1 MKRPRY
7 FGRRLTLLVLGLVII
22 GFASSLLVNSGLG
35 SDPFNLLAQGISRHT
50 GLLVGTVANIVQGTL
65 LIVLLLTAR
74 QHIGIGTVL
83 GVLIIGSTLNVCT
96 SVFGQSLS
104 EAHLGIRIAAV
115 IIGPCVIGFGLA
127 LVQYAHLG
135 MAPNDNVPL
144 AIFEHQ
150 RRFQYRTVRVAYDAT
165 LFTMGVLIGGTF
177 GFGTITCVCLLGPS
191 LQFSL
196 RLIDRGKFLRFG
208 PSA

>member
-1 MKRPRY
+1 MQKPQY
-7 FGRRLTLLVLGLVII
+7 LGKRLTLLVLGLII
-22 GFASSLLVNSGLG
+22 VGFASSLLVNSGLG
-35 SDPFNLLAQGISRHT
+35 SDPFNLLAQGVSIHT
-50 GLLVGTVANIVQGTL
+50 GLLVGTIANINQGVL

-83 GVLIIGSTLNVCT
+83 GVLLIGSTVNVCT
-96 SVFGQSLS
+96 LAFGQWLLDS
-104 EAHLGIRIAAV
+104 HLGIRIAAV

-127 LVQYAHLG
+127 LVQLAHLG

-165 LFTMGVLIGGTF
+165 LFTIGVVMGGTF
-177 GFGTITCVCLLGPS
+177 GFGTIACVFLLGTS

-196 RLIDRGKFLRFG
+196 RILDRGKFLRFG
-208 PSA
+208 PPA